1 MNAPAVRA
9 AVPPEILSAL
19 PLSVFRCVD
28 GIVLREVGHLAQA
41 HPVSALVVGWVGGVV
56 LPHGGR
62 GVLPADVDRKRD
74 KKVNI
79 SNALCA

>member
-1 MNAPAVRA
+1 MLLGRLAGEANAPAVLA

-56 LPHGGR
+56 LLHGGR
-62 GVLPADVDRKRD
+62 GASP
-74 KKVNI
+74 
-79 SNALCA
+79 CEC